1 MKCIYL
7 PKDFFTL
14 FLSKAEYLELLAMKN
29 SLLLWIFLPLSLL
42 AQKVEVSEAGY
53 AWAKN
58 SVNTVIFRKNALVS
72 LGNTQYIAYYDS
84 LGKVIVGKRHLES
97 KTWELQDTG
106 FSGNAKDAHCSISL
120 MVDGDGYLHLAWDHH
135 GHPLRYAKSTA
146 PHSLHFGPKE
156 GMTGENE
163 SNVTYPEFFRT
174 PQGDLLFMYRDGASG
189 RGNLVINAYSKS
201 SKTWTPLHKNLING
215 ENRRNAYWQ
224 SFVDAN
230 GIIHI
235 SWVWRETPDVAT
247 NHDMCYARSK
257 DGGRTWESSQGVP
270 YALPITAATA
280 EIIYAIPQKSEL
292 INQTSMFA
300 DHNSR
305 PFIATYWRDADSNVP
320 QYRLIYTW
328 KGEWK
333 AQTPGQRKTPF
344 SLSGVGTKRI
354 PISRPQ
360 VVGWGKNG
368 AIMVFRDEERGG
380 KVSVATNHNLKKN
393 RWKISDLLPDDVGS
407 WEPSFDTELWKN
419 KNILSLYVQHSNQTD
434 AEGQS
439 TTPAQKVKI
448 VDWKP

>member
-1 MKCIYL
+1 MKKL
-7 PKDFFTL
+7 L
-14 FLSKAEYLELLAMKN
+14 FIG
-29 SLLLWIFLPLSLL
+29 LLLPVSLL
-42 AQKVEVSEAGY
+42 AQEISEAGY

-72 LGNTQYIAYYDS
+72 LDDTQFIAYYDS
-84 LGKVIVGKRHLES
+84 TGNVIVGKRKLLENQ
-97 KTWELQDTG
+97 WQLQNTG
-106 FSGNAKDAHCSISL
+106 FTGNVKDAHCSISI
-120 MVDGDGYLHLAWDHH
+120 MVDGEGYLHLSWDHH
-135 GHPLRYAKSTA
+135 GHPLRYAKSIA
-146 PHSLHFGPKE
+146 PFGLDFGPKE
-156 GMTGENE
+156 NMTGQNE
-163 SNVTYPEFFRT
+163 ANVTYPEFFRT
-174 PQGDLLFMYRDGASG
+174 PSGDLLFMYRDGASG
-189 RGNLVINAYSKS
+189 RGNLVINTYHTA
-201 SKTWTPLHKNLING
+201 SKTWKPLHKNLING

-224 SFVDAN
+224 SFVDAK
-230 GIIHI
+230 GVIHL

-257 DGGRTWESSQGVP
+257 DGGITWETSKGVP
-270 YALPITAATA
+270 YTLPITAATA

-300 DHNSR
+300 DKDSR

-320 QYRLIYTW
+320 QYRLIYKW

-333 AQTPGQRKTPF
+333 SQTPGQRTTPF

-360 VVGWGKNG
+360 VVGWGKKG
-368 AIMVFRDEERGG
+368 AIIVFRDEERGG
-380 KVSVATNHNLKKN
+380 KVSLATNKNLKKSN
-393 RWKISDLLPDDVGS
+393 WKITDLLPDDLGS

-419 KNILSLYVQHSNQTD
+419 RQILSLYVQHSQQTD

-439 TTPAQKVKI
+439 TTPAQKVKV